1 MKISCIRTLPA
12 LTLVPLFL
20 AAAAHG
26 PSYHRTV
33 LLSDGFVPAP
43 NLNPDLKN
51 PWGIVAAPTGP
62 IWISNN
68 GTGTTSIVKGDGS
81 QALADIGVNGAPTG
95 IVFNGTEGFVVSSDE
110 GSGPSRFIFATED
123 GVLLG
128 WSPAADPARAIVGA
142 DASAAGAVFKGLAL
156 ATISGRPFLYAT
168 DFVSGRVMM
177 FDDNFGR
184 AGSFTDENLP
194 ENYGPFGIANL
205 GDVLAVTFA
214 QREEDGGDDV
224 PGAGHGIV
232 DLFGFDGTM
241 LQRLVSHGE
250 LDSPWGLAVA
260 PGGFGK
266 FSNDLLV
273 GNFGDGRILAY
284 NLHTGSFR
292 GALEDDSGRAIIIE
306 SLWGLMFGNG
316 AFGTNPHGLYF
327 TAGTDGEVHGTFGV
341 IERSH

>member
-1 MKISCIRTLPA
+1 MRA
-12 LTLVPLFL
+12 LLVLVLVPLFL
-20 AAAAHG
+20 VAAAHG
-26 PSYHRTV
+26 PSYHRTD

-43 NLNPDLKN
+43 NVNRNLQN
-51 PWGIVAAPTGP
+51 PWGIVAPPTGP
-62 IWISNN
+62 IWIANN

-81 QALADIGVNGAPTG
+81 QQLADIAVNGSPTG
-95 IVFNGTEGFVVSSDE
+95 IVFNGTDGFVVSGE
-110 GSGPSRFIFATED
+110 AGSGPSRFVFATED

-128 WSPAADPARAIVGA
+128 WSPAADPARAVVAA

-168 DFVSGRVMM
+168 DFISGRVMM
-177 FDDNFGR
+177 FDEHFDR
-184 AGSFTDENLP
+184 AGSFTDANLP

-205 GDVLAVTFA
+205 GDMLAVTFA
-214 QREEDGGDDV
+214 QREEGGGDDV

-241 LQRLVSHGE
+241 LRRLVSHGE

-284 NLHTGSFR
+284 NLHTGAFR
-292 GALEDDSGRAIIIE
+292 GALEDDSGRPLVIE

-316 AFGTNPHGLYF
+316 AFGTNPRDLYF
-327 TAGTDGEVHGTFGV
+327 TAGTDAEAHGTFGV
-341 IERSH
+341 IERIH